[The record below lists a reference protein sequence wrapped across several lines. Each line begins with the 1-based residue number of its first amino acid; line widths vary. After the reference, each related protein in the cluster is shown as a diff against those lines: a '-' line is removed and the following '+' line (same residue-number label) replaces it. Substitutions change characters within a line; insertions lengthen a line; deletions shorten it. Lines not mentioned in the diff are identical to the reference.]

1 MPTVRTASTSTVR
14 TASTSTVRTATATT
28 VRTATASTAHDPSS
42 AHDTSTSS
50 PPSTVHD
57 ASTSSST
64 VHDAISPEASSPPDS
79 RPTPH
84 PNRPAAALAGRRIR
98 AALIGTGAIG
108 GGSHLPA
115 LATLAE
121 EGETEIVAAVDIDAD
136 AITAFCAEHAIPHAY
151 TDLDRMLQEQ
161 RPDLVSIC
169 TPPTLHREQTLAALR
184 AGAWVWCEKPPVPTL
199 ADFDAIESQEG
210 TDGGP
215 YAAIVFQHRFGS
227 GARHV
232 RRLLAEQALGRP
244 LVAHCQTTWYR
255 NTAYYAVPWRGR
267 WQTEGGGP
275 AMGHGIHQMDLLL
288 DLLGPWSEVRAMAG
302 RLVHDV
308 ETEHVSTALVRFEN
322 GAMATVVNS
331 VLSPDEVSRI
341 RIDCERATVEL
352 THLYGHSNANWRITP
367 APDVPEEEAAAWQDF
382 GADVPSSHLAQLRE
396 LVASMR
402 AQARPRS
409 SGADGRTS
417 LELITALYK
426 SAFTDT
432 TVRAGEIGPGDPY
445 YTALHGG
452 APGWAPVGFTG
463 SKCEGGQSND
473 SAVNDSAVNDPASS
487 KEVPA

>member
-1 MPTVRTASTSTVR
+1 MRTPR
-14 TASTSTVRTATATT
+14 DATT
-28 VRTATASTAHDPSS
+28 SKTTEHENIEHESRQHESTEH
-42 AHDTSTSS
+42 
-50 PPSTVHD
+50 
-57 ASTSSST
+57 
-64 VHDAISPEASSPPDS
+64 E
-79 RPTPH
+79 R
-84 PNRPAAALAGRRIR
+84 RLAAPLAGRRIK
-98 AALIGTGAIG
+98 AAVIGTGAIAS
-108 GGSHLPA
+108 GSHLPA
-115 LATLAE
+115 LAALAA
-121 EGETEIVAAVDIDAD
+121 EGEVEIVAAVDIDAD
-136 AITAFCAEHAIPHAY
+136 AVKRFCADGGVPHGY
-151 TDLDRMLQEQ
+151 TDLDRMLAEQ

-169 TPPTLHREQTLAALR
+169 TPPTLHREQTVAALR

-199 ADFDAIESQEG
+199 ADFDAVEAEEG

-215 YAAIVFQHRFGS
+215 YASIVFQHRFGS

-232 RRLLAEQALGRP
+232 RRLIADGAMGRP

-255 NTAYYAVPWRGR
+255 NAAYYAVPWRGK
-267 WQTEGGGP
+267 WETEGGGP

-302 RLVHDV
+302 RLVHEV
-308 ETEHVSTALVRFEN
+308 QTEDVSTALVRFEN
-322 GAMATVVNS
+322 GALATIVNS

-352 THLYGHSNANWRITP
+352 THLYGHSNDNWRITP
-367 APDVPEEEAAAWQDF
+367 VPDAAAEDVAAWQAF
-382 GADVPSSHLAQLRE
+382 GVDVPSSHLAQLRD

-402 AQARPRS
+402 AGERPRS

-452 APGWAPVGFTG
+452 APGWAPATY
-463 SKCEGGQSND
+463 EEA
-473 SAVNDSAVNDPASS
+473 SA
-487 KEVPA
+487 

>member
-1 MPTVRTASTSTVR
+1 MPTARTASTSTAN
-14 TASTSTVRTATATT
+14 TAS
-28 VRTATASTAHDPSS
+28 ASTARTAPTST
-42 AHDTSTSS
+42 AHDTST
-50 PPSTVHD
+50 PTARD
-57 ASTSSST
+57 ATG
-64 VHDAISPEASSPPDS
+64 PETSSPPDS
-79 RPTPH
+79 RPNPTPY
-84 PNRPAAALAGRRIR
+84 PNRPAAPLAGRRIR

-136 AITAFCAEHAIPHAY
+136 AITAFCAEHGIPHAY

-308 ETEHVSTALVRFEN
+308 ETEDVSTALLRFEN

-367 APDVPEEEAAAWQDF
+367 VPDVPEEEAAAWRDF

-432 TVRAGEIGPGDPY
+432 TVRAGAIGPGDPY

-463 SKCEGGQSND
+463 SQSAASQSAGSQSAGSQSAGSRPAGTG
-473 SAVNDSAVNDPASS
+473 SAVNDSASS